1 MLARQPIYVA
11 SFASSADLR
20 LSRRVSTAERLAD
33 AWLSLAVG
41 AARLARLRVSVTLKL
56 LFR

>member
-1 MLARQPIYVA
+1 MLARQPTHA
-11 SFASSADLR
+11 APADLR